1 MKILDRFSDG
11 LNRLVTFAITFLL
24 VWMTIVLVIQVGARY
39 LLSSGMPW
47 TEEMARFAMIWLV
60 FLGATVMTKEG
71 SHISITILE
80 DRYPSIKTW
89 LAPIQRAL
97 GIIYLIIITW
107 IGMDAIQVVSAQ
119 VSANM
124 RISMGIIY
132 AIIPV
137 SFMIAVIHMLVDFR
151 KKTKAAE
158 VHTL

>member
-1 MKILDRFSDG
+1 MKFLDQFSEG

-24 VWMTIVLVIQVGARY
+24 AWMTIVLVIQVGARY

-60 FLGATVMTKEG
+60 FLGATVMSKEG

-80 DRYPSIKTW
+80 DRYPSIKPW
-89 LAPIQRAL
+89 LVPIQKIF
-97 GIIYLIIITW
+97 GIVYLIIIAW

-137 SFMIAVIHMLVDFR
+137 SFIIALVHMVVDFR